1 MWLLY
6 KISDIVVMTFVSLVL
21 MAAISPLVDRLE
33 TIRFPR
39 VLSIVLIYVAIW
51 AVVGTMFAGLVP
63 AVIEQTSKLVVRI
76 PQAISQIEFLS
87 SHQQEITQQALG
99 LVATLPEDIFK
110 LTLGLV
116 NNIVSVLTIMVITFY
131 MLLER
136 KTIDSHVP
144 DKFKETVT
152 RAEKNL
158 GAWLRGELILMT
170 VVGLLTYIGLLILGV
185 DSALPLALLAGL
197 LEIIPT
203 FGPTISAIPAVLVA
217 LTISPVV
224 AVATGTLYWIVQ
236 LLENNLLVPKVM
248 SHALG
253 VSPVIVFLGLM
264 IGFRLNGPG
273 GAIMAVPVIIVL
285 KTVLSSIMKAP
296 GGR

>member
-1 MWLLY
+1 
-6 KISDIVVMTFVSLVL
+6 MTFVSLVL
-21 MAAISPLVDRLE
+21 MAAISPLVDKLE
-33 TIRFPR
+33 SFRFPR
-39 VLSIVLIYVAIW
+39 ILSIVLIYVAIW

-63 AVIEQTSKLVVRI
+63 AVIEQTSKLVIRI
-76 PQAISQIEFLS
+76 PQAVSQIEFLS
-87 SHQQEITQQALG
+87 SHQQEITQQTLG
-99 LVATLPEDIFK
+99 LVATLPENLFR

-116 NNIVSVLTIMVITFY
+116 NNIFSVLTIMVITFY

-136 KTIDSHVP
+136 KTIDNHVP
-144 DKFKETVT
+144 DKFKEVITKT
-152 RAEKNL
+152 EKNL
-158 GAWLRGELILMT
+158 GAWLRGELILMA
-170 VVGLLTYIGLLILGV
+170 VVGILTYIGLLILGV

-203 FGPTISAIPAVLVA
+203 FGPTISAVPAVLVA

-224 AVATGTLYWIVQ
+224 AVATGVLYWLVQ
-236 LLENNLLVPKVM
+236 LLENNLLVPKIM
-248 SHALG
+248 AHALG

-285 KTVLSSIMKAP
+285 KTVLSSIMKLP

>member
-1 MWLLY
+1 
-6 KISDIVVMTFVSLVL
+6 MTFVSLVL
-21 MAAISPLVDRLE
+21 MAAISPLVDKLE
-33 TIRFPR
+33 SFRFPR
-39 VLSIVLIYVAIW
+39 VLSIIFIYLVIW
-51 AVVGTMFAGLVP
+51 AIIGTMFAGLVP
-63 AVIEQTSKLVVRI
+63 AVIEQTSKLVIRI
-76 PQAISQIEFLS
+76 PQAVTQIEFLN
-87 SHQQEITQQALG
+87 SHQREITQQTLG
-99 LVATLPEDIFK
+99 LVTTLPENLFK

-116 NNIVSVLTIMVITFY
+116 NNIVSILTIMVITFY

-136 KTIDSHVP
+136 KAIDGHVP
-144 DKFKETVT
+144 DKFKEMVT
-152 RAEKNL
+152 RTEKNL

-170 VVGLLTYIGLLILGV
+170 VVGILTYIGLLILGV

-203 FGPTISAIPAVLVA
+203 FGPTISAVPAVLVA
-217 LTISPVV
+217 LTISPIV
-224 AVATGTLYWIVQ
+224 AVATAALYWVVQ
-236 LLENNLLVPKVM
+236 FLENNLLVPKVM
-248 SHALG
+248 AHALG
-253 VSPVIVFLGLM
+253 VSPVVVFLGLM